1 MSRFLAVPLRSSRFG
16 SSIVSIR
23 VGTKSFNKRLMSNA
37 ATPLSINNTKGK
49 EMKAAAAAT
58 DHNSHQ
64 MVGATVVI
72 DQFLLL
78 LIALVLLLVL
88 FRMIKRKLRR

>member
-1 MSRFLAVPLRSSRFG
+1 MFFKLLRCDQMMMSRFLAVPLRSSRFG
-16 SSIVSIR
+16 SSMVSVR

-64 MVGATVVI
+64 MVGAKVVI
-72 DQFLLL
+72 
-78 LIALVLLLVL
+78 
-88 FRMIKRKLRR
+88 